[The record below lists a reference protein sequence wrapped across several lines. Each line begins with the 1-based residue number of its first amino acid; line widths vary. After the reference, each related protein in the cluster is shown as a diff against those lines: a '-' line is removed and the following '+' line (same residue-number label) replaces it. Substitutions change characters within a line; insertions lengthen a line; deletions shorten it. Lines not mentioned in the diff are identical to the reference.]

1 MLTYVNYIVL
11 ILALAG
17 CASTAPIRLG
27 PGDCVVLPSTD
38 QVIVAGSGCDVK
50 RLYR

>member
-27 PGDCVVLPSTD
+27 TGDCVVLPGPD
-38 QVIVAGSGCDVK
+38 QVIVAGSGCNLQ